1 MENTWQGKGS
11 DNMIQIRGIMSDWRE
26 VTKEQAKRFI
36 SFMIAGTMT
45 GDEQKRIEMAQRH
58 LKGIT
63 VEELLKEGD

>member
-1 MENTWQGKGS
+1 
-11 DNMIQIRGIMSDWRE
+11 MSDWRE

-45 GDEQKRIEMAQRH
+45 GDEQHRIELAQRH